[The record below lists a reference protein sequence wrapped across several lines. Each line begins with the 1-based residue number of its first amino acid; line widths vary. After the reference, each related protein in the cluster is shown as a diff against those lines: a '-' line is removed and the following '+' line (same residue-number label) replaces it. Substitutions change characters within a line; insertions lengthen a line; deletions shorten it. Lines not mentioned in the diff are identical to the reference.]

1 MPLEPLNTDERIE
14 NAGPRAKSMDDQM
27 LFGCSG
33 FVLASVGGYAL
44 SVWPFFAFGEIDKLP
59 VLAQDGAIGFVSA
72 VVLSVVV
79 TRRFGVA
86 GACGAVGGA
95 MSAAM
100 FLYLRIQQAFLAHLA
115 RQAPE
120 PGYPPVLQ
128 GLVPFAW
135 LLAILLVAIW
145 SIPKKELEE

>member
-14 NAGPRAKSMDDQM
+14 NTGPRVKSMDDQM

-33 FVLASVGGYAL
+33 FVLASVGGYAV
-44 SVWPFFAFGEIDKLP
+44 SVWPFFAFGEIDKFA
-59 VLAQDGAIGFVSA
+59 VLAKDFSIGFISA
-72 VVLSVVV
+72 VILSVAL

-95 MSAAM
+95 MSTAM
-100 FLYLRIQQAFLAHLA
+100 FLYLRIQQAFLAHQA

-128 GLVPFAW
+128 GLIPFAW
-135 LLAILLVAIW
+135 LLAIVLVAIW